1 MAAEVLEEVS
11 GIASDTLTKLLGE
24 LERGQRT
31 LSSRSV
37 VVVDEAGMARSDD
50 LARLVTSVKATQ
62 AKLVL
67 VGDPHQLGAVGPGG
81 LFRTLVDDHGAHEL
95 ETVRRFTHAWEV
107 AASRWSA
114 AASRSPPALPG
125 RATRW

>member
-1 MAAEVLEEVS
+1 MAADVLEEAV

-24 LERGQRT
+24 LKRGQRT

-37 VVVDEAGMARSDD
+37 VAVDEAGMARSDD

-67 VGDPHQLGAVGPGG
+67 VGDPHQLVAVGPRG
-81 LFRTLVDDHGAHEL
+81 LFRTLVHDHGAHKL
-95 ETVRRFTHAWEV
+95 ETVRRFTYAWE
-107 AASRWSA
+107 APASRWSA

-125 RATRW
+125 WATRW